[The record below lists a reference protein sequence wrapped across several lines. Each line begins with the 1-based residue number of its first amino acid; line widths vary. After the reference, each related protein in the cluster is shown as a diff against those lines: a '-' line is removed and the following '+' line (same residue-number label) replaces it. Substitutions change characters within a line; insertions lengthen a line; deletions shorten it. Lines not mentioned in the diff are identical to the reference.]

1 MRVPGHPCE
10 TWVRVPEAFLK
21 TDRRKVIFPSR
32 VVIVLGRTSMLWH
45 GLIIVIK
52 HRLTGATATCFREQF
67 SKQVGSVAYCIAEN
81 GLLPGLQIEISAL
94 AGFS

>member
-1 MRVPGHPCE
+1 M
-10 TWVRVPEAFLK
+10 
-21 TDRRKVIFPSR
+21 
-32 VVIVLGRTSMLWH
+32 H